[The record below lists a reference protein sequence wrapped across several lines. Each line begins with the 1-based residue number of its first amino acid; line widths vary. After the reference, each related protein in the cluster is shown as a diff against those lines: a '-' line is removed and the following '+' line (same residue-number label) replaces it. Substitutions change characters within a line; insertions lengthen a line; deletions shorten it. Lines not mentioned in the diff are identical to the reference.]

1 MKRLRR
7 GIAGFLAGLV
17 LILAVLG
24 AGCVVV
30 PPVKVQANPLAAPYF
45 AIEFLMGMSGMLTG
59 NSADVD
65 TAKEKFAIY
74 LTKMGRNIEEDLQFA
89 ADMTMLIPKIVLKCW
104 KEFLT
109 GDGKEIVDTY
119 VDARIPDYVAQ
130 YISINSESY
139 PYYVYIYNGKSHRLY
154 TAKYVQILS
163 SNSTSLLLYFQ
174 DHIIHRFEGG
184 STTPITS
191 THSTSSGS
199 FVLSSELILSNCI
212 GSNIVDVT
220 KTGKKIGYG
229 SDAVDIDDEKDIT
242 IAPDTDTTLSDK
254 IADAK
259 TSDTAITYDDVN
271 EIVNNAL
278 AAQVRTDA
286 DVTTTPTPD
295 EEEELTHDGTVLSIL
310 AAIFSLLKIIST
322 NVANFSTDIVQKF
335 TEAMTQWC
343 KLLIDGF
350 AAGDW
355 AIGIKT
361 LLTGMSKAIDDYMP
375 GIAQKLADMA
385 KGIDNF
391 QTAWSEGIAT
401 IGDAIGTF
409 KEAVTAGITALGDMI
424 LVGFQ
429 ELVDSLKNLI
439 DITAD
444 VAGTIAGSIF
454 DVLVSIGDYVG
465 SIVDSIAEIITLS
478 IANVKAIVQAI
489 ADAVQA
495 IVDAIV
501 NLGEL
506 VISIP
511 ILIIDFLTIDVPAIK
526 IAALAIPAV
535 WTLKFKPVTDL
546 VVPLQEI
553 SVSSSYEYPVITMDV
568 PPFIQ
573 QIYPHST
580 IVLLDFK
587 DHATIFL
594 TLRLFLRATVWL
606 WFVYFIIR
614 HHIDVR
620 FHIS

>member
-1 MKRLRR
+1 M
-7 GIAGFLAGLV
+7 
-17 LILAVLG
+17 
-24 AGCVVV
+24 VV
-30 PPVKVQANPLAAPYF
+30 PPVQVQANPLAAPYF

-65 TAKEKFAIY
+65 TVKEKFAIY
-74 LTKMGRNIEEDLQFA
+74 LTKQERSLEEDLQFA
-89 ADMTMLIPKIVLKCW
+89 ADMTLLIPKIVLKCW

-119 VDARIPDYVAQ
+119 VDTRIPDYVAQ
-130 YISINSESY
+130 YITADM
-139 PYYVYIYNGKSHRLY
+139 PYYVYIFNTYYLTLLVCRSFSDISVSDDSSQVIFTAGPHKSY
-154 TAKYVQILS
+154 TFDSRKESVYSEDRYGTVTRSVSKSSCYV
-163 SNSTSLLLYFQ
+163 SNFLGNN
-174 DHIIHRFEGG
+174 IIV
-184 STTPITS
+184 
-191 THSTSSGS
+191 TSSQK
-199 FVLSSELILSNCI
+199 L
-212 GSNIVDVT
+212 
-220 KTGKKIGYG
+220 GYG
-229 SDAVDIDDEKDIT
+229 GKAADIDDEKDIT
-242 IAPDTDTTLSDK
+242 IAPDTTSTLSDK

-286 DVTTTPTPD
+286 DVTTTPMPD
-295 EEEELTHDGTVLSIL
+295 EEQEPTHDGTVLSIL
-310 AAIFSLLKIIST
+310 SAIFALLKIIST

-361 LLTGMSKAIDDYMP
+361 LLTGMSKAIDDFMP

-385 KGIDNF
+385 KGIDNW
-391 QTAWSEGIAT
+391 QTAWSEKIAT
-401 IGDAIGTF
+401 IGDAITTF
-409 KEAVTAGITALGDMI
+409 RENVAANISALGDRI
-424 LVGFQ
+424 LAGFQ
-429 ELVDSLKNLI
+429 EWVESLKNLVN
-439 DITAD
+439 ITAD
-444 VAGTIAGSIF
+444 ILSNIGIISTIADF
-454 DVLVSIGDYVG
+454 VG

-478 IANVKAIVQAI
+478 KAFIQSI
-489 ADAVQA
+489 ADAATLVCDQVIA
-495 IVDAIV
+495 
-501 NLGEL
+501 LGEL

-511 ILIIDFLTIDVPAIK
+511 TLIIDFLTIDVPKIK

-535 WTLKFKPVTDL
+535 WTLKLKPLTDL
-546 VVPLQEI
+546 VVPLQGI
-553 SVSSSYEYPVITMDV
+553 SVSSSYEYPVIAMDV

-573 QIYPHST
+573 QIYPHSS

-594 TLRLFLRATVWL
+594 TLRLFLRATIWL

-620 FHIS
+620 FHIG

>member
-1 MKRLRR
+1 MKRLKR

-17 LILAVLG
+17 LFLSVLG

-30 PPVKVQANPLAAPYF
+30 PPVKVQANPLVAPYY

-74 LTKMGRNIEEDLQFA
+74 LTKQERNLEEDLQFA
-89 ADMTMLIPKIVLKCW
+89 ADMTLLIPKIILKCW

-119 VDARIPDYVAQ
+119 VDSRIPDYIAK
-130 YISINSESY
+130 YITSEY
-139 PYYVYIYNGKSHRLY
+139 PYYLYLLPTSYLCVYSSVSDIYFDSSRNKMFY
-154 TAKYVQILS
+154 TFGSGMQYKFDLSLCSLLS
-163 SNSTSLLLYFQ
+163 SKSLDSSTVSTSL
-174 DHIIHRFEGG
+174 G
-184 STTPITS
+184 SS
-191 THSTSSGS
+191 Y
-199 FVLSSELILSNCI
+199 LSNFL
-212 GSNIVDVT
+212 GNNLVASGNQKV
-220 KTGKKIGYG
+220 GYG
-229 SDAVDIDDEKDIT
+229 GKAEDINDEKDIT
-242 IAPDTDTTLSDK
+242 IAPDTTSTLSDK

-271 EIVNNAL
+271 KIVNNAL

-286 DVTTTPTPD
+286 DVTPTPTPD
-295 EEEELTHDGTVLSIL
+295 EEPTHDGTVLSIL
-310 AAIFSLLKIIST
+310 AAIFSLLKVISI

-361 LLTGMSKAIDDYMP
+361 LLTGMSKAIDDFMP
-375 GIAQKLADMA
+375 GIAQKLSDMA
-385 KGIDNF
+385 KGIDNW
-391 QTAWSEGIAT
+391 QTAWSEKIAT
-401 IGDAIGTF
+401 IGDAITTF
-409 KEAVTAGITALGDMI
+409 RENVAANISALGDRI
-424 LVGFQ
+424 LAGFQ
-429 ELVDSLKNLI
+429 EWVESLKNLVN
-439 DITAD
+439 ITAD
-444 VAGTIAGSIF
+444 ILSNIGIISTIADF
-454 DVLVSIGDYVG
+454 VG

-478 IANVKAIVQAI
+478 KAFIQSI
-489 ADAVQA
+489 ADAATLVCDQVIA
-495 IVDAIV
+495 
-501 NLGEL
+501 LGEL

-511 ILIIDFLTIDVPAIK
+511 TLIIDFLTIDVPKIK

-535 WTLKFKPVTDL
+535 WTLKLKPLTDL
-546 VVPLQEI
+546 VVPLQGI
-553 SVSSSYEYPVITMDV
+553 SVSSSYEYPVISMDV

-573 QIYPHST
+573 QIYPHSS

-594 TLRLFLRATVWL
+594 TLRLFLRATIWL

-620 FHIS
+620 FHIG

>member
-1 MKRLRR
+1 MKTLKR
-7 GIAGFLAGLV
+7 GMAGFLAGLV
-17 LILAVLG
+17 LFLAVLG

-30 PPVKVQANPLAAPYF
+30 PPVQVQANPLAAPYY

-65 TAKEKFAIY
+65 TTKEKFAIY
-74 LTKMGRNIEEDLQFA
+74 LTKQERNLEEMLQFA
-89 ADMTMLIPKIVLKCW
+89 TDMTLLIPKIVLKCW

-119 VDARIPDYVAQ
+119 VDTRIPDYVAQ
-130 YISINSESY
+130 YITADMPYYLYYPDPFYLYVFSDATITGFDTVFNQIRFSAGNGIYHTFKSGALYQSINKNPSTW
-139 PYYVYIYNGKSHRLY
+139 
-154 TAKYVQILS
+154 TAPFSQTFI
-163 SNSTSLLLYFQ
+163 SNFLGNNLVAK
-174 DHIIHRFEGG
+174 G
-184 STTPITS
+184 SQK
-191 THSTSSGS
+191 
-199 FVLSSELILSNCI
+199 V
-212 GSNIVDVT
+212 
-220 KTGKKIGYG
+220 GYG
-229 SDAVDIDDEKDIT
+229 GKAADIDDQKDIT
-242 IAPDTDTTLSDK
+242 IAPDTETTLSDK

-295 EEEELTHDGTVLSIL
+295 EEPTHDGTVLSIL

-322 NVANFSTDIVQKF
+322 NVANFSTDIVNKF
-335 TEAMTQWC
+335 TEAMAQWC

-355 AIGIKT
+355 AIGVKT
-361 LLTGMSKAIDDYMP
+361 LLSGMSKAIDDFMP
-375 GIAQKLADMA
+375 GIAQKLSDMA
-385 KGIDNF
+385 KGIDNW
-391 QTAWSEGIAT
+391 QTAWSEKIAT
-401 IGDAIGTF
+401 IGEAITTF
-409 KEAVTAGITALGDMI
+409 RENVASNISALGDRI
-424 LVGFQ
+424 VTGFQ
-429 ELVDSLKNLI
+429 EWAESLKNLVN
-439 DITAD
+439 ITAD
-444 VAGTIAGSIF
+444 ILSNIGIISTIADF
-454 DVLVSIGDYVG
+454 VS

-478 IANVKAIVQAI
+478 KAFIQSI
-489 ADAVQA
+489 ADAATLVCDQVIA
-495 IVDAIV
+495 
-501 NLGEL
+501 LGEL

-511 ILIIDFLTIDVPAIK
+511 TLIIDFLTIDVPKIK

-535 WTLKFKPVTDL
+535 WMLKLKPLTDL
-546 VVPLQEI
+546 VVPLQGI
-553 SVSSSYEYPVITMDV
+553 SVSSSYEYPVIAMDV

-573 QIYPHST
+573 QIYPHSS

-594 TLRLFLRATVWL
+594 TLRLFLRATIWL

-620 FHIS
+620 FHIG

>member
-7 GIAGFLAGLV
+7 GMAGFLVGLV
-17 LILAVLG
+17 LFLAVLG

-30 PPVKVQANPLAAPYF
+30 PPVQVQANPLAAPYY

-65 TAKEKFAIY
+65 TVKEKFAIQ
-74 LTKMGRNIEEDLQFA
+74 LTKLGRNIEEDLQFA
-89 ADMTMLIPKIVLKCW
+89 TDMTLLIPKIILTTW
-104 KEFLT
+104 KEFLA

-119 VDARIPDYVAQ
+119 VDTRIPDSVAQ
-130 YISINSESY
+130 YITSNYYTYTYYPSQKLSELFLCNSFRNLSISTT
-139 PYYVYIYNGKSHRLY
+139 RLY
-154 TAKYVQILS
+154 YESDGGSCDMYIFNSDYSIKREDHYTSDRSYSPSPNLFII
-163 SNSTSLLLYFQ
+163 SNVVPS
-174 DHIIHRFEGG
+174 HIID
-184 STTPITS
+184 IT
-191 THSTSSGS
+191 
-199 FVLSSELILSNCI
+199 
-212 GSNIVDVT
+212 NI
-220 KTGKKIGYG
+220 GKKVGYG
-229 SDAVDIDDEKDIT
+229 GKAADIDDEKDLT
-242 IAPDTDTTLSDK
+242 IAPDTETTLSDK

-271 EIVNNAL
+271 DIVNNAL

-295 EEEELTHDGTVLSIL
+295 EEPTHDGTVLSIL

-322 NVANFSTDIVQKF
+322 NVANFSMDIVQKF

-361 LLTGMSKAIDDYMP
+361 LLTGMSKAIDDFMP
-375 GIAQKLADMA
+375 GIAQKLSDMA
-385 KGIDNF
+385 LGIDNW
-391 QTAWSEGIAT
+391 QTAWSEKIAT
-401 IGDAIGTF
+401 IGDAITTF
-409 KEAVTAGITALGDMI
+409 RENVAANISALGDRIMT
-424 LVGFQ
+424 GFQ
-429 ELVDSLKNLI
+429 EWAESLKNLI
-439 DITAD
+439 DITA
-444 VAGTIAGSIF
+444 GILSSIGIISTIADF
-454 DVLVSIGDYVG
+454 VG

-478 IANVKAIVQAI
+478 KAFIQSI
-489 ADAVQA
+489 ADAATLVCDQVIA
-495 IVDAIV
+495 
-501 NLGEL
+501 LGEL

-511 ILIIDFLTIDVPAIK
+511 TLIIDFLTIDVPAIK
-526 IAALAIPAV
+526 TAALAIPAV
-535 WTLKFKPVTDL
+535 WTLKLKPLTDL
-546 VVPLQEI
+546 VVPLQGI

-573 QIYPHST
+573 QIYPHSS

-594 TLRLFLRATVWL
+594 TLRLFLRATIWL

-620 FHIS
+620 FHIG